1 MIVIDAHCDA
11 PSQMYRLCDF
21 GSDNSHG
28 QVDFPK
34 MKLGG
39 VDASF
44 FAAYVPS
51 SRSIENARTYVDE
64 LLSVVERQVSENP
77 DKVAFADTSEMIK
90 VNKSNGL
97 TSIVLCIE
105 NASPIGESVEL
116 LEKYYQRGVRYVT
129 LTHSAD
135 NQVGD
140 SCSGKRTW
148 GGLSPF
154 GKELV
159 REMNRV
165 GMIIDLAHASDETI
179 RDVLEISS
187 APVAYTHGCC
197 RALASHRRNL
207 SDEFI
212 RGIAAG
218 GGVVG
223 MSIYPCFLSDE
234 FVATLAASG
243 LEKKMWVE
251 DDYIADPGNPEKLA
265 AWWKVQEELAALPR
279 PGVSRVVEHIAH
291 AIEVAG
297 ADHVAIGT
305 DYCGIE
311 ATASGMEQI
320 SAMPLVWKEMRRIGI
335 SESIIEKVAG
345 GNLMRL
351 MDAVSICK
359 RG

>member
-11 PSQMYRLCDF
+11 PSQMYRLSDF
-21 GSDNSHG
+21 GADNARG

-34 MKLGG
+34 MKKGG

-44 FAAYVPS
+44 FAAYIPS
-51 SRSIENARTYVDE
+51 SRSTENARAYVDD
-64 LLSVVERQVSENP
+64 LLNVVECQVSRNS
-77 DKVAFADTSEMIK
+77 DKVAFARTAEEIK

-97 TSIVLCIE
+97 TSIVLCME
-105 NASPIGESVEL
+105 NASPIGESLDL
-116 LEKYYQRGVRYVT
+116 LAKYYERGVRYVT

-135 NQVGD
+135 NLVGD
-140 SCSGKRTW
+140 SCSGKHTW

-159 REMNRV
+159 REMNRI

-179 RDVLEISS
+179 RDVLEIST

-197 RALASHRRNL
+197 RSLASHRRNL
-207 SDEFI
+207 SDDLI

-234 FVATLAASG
+234 FVDVLSASG
-243 LEKKMWVE
+243 LEKMMWVE
-251 DDYIADPGNPEKLA
+251 DDYIADPGNPEKIA
-265 AWWKVQEELAALPR
+265 AWWKIQEELAALPR
-279 PGVSRVVEHIAH
+279 PGLSRVVEHIAH
-291 AIEVAG
+291 AIDVAG
-297 ADHVAIGT
+297 EDHVAIGT

-311 ATASGMEQI
+311 ATAFGMENI
-320 SAMPLVWKEMRRIGI
+320 SSMPLVWKEMRRSGI
-335 SESIIEKVAG
+335 DDTVIEKVAG
-345 GNLMRL
+345 GNLLSL
-351 MDAVSICK
+351 MDAVSSCK
-359 RG
+359 QR